1 MSPVETTRM
10 FLSCEKKLREMS
22 LFIVEKRDL
31 QRNLIKALSFSLNLV
46 RLFTRLLRANSAM
59 LVTEVQSGR
68 MGYNGQ

>member
-1 MSPVETTRM
+1 M
-10 FLSCEKKLREMS
+10 SCEKKLREMS